1 MAESQIEAEHAN
13 DSSLLIDQIEAILN
27 SPVEFTSNTLESR
40 LIPLLEQI
48 RDVDDT
54 RITRLEKWCDEL
66 DDASRA
72 AYVRETILKLLS
84 EVEEWDNWKWNL
96 EIQHVEEKKGR
107 VEEIREILTELP
119 IEWLKSRVTGTFLLP
134 LFPSPHT
141 QQKQHKIKPDFWHRT
156 TQKWEGIAPSSLPHN
171 SHHLLPL
178 TSTVKVDLSIANP
191 QSSFPSMGPISN
203 IPFPPR
209 PT

>member
-141 QQKQHKIKPDFWHRT
+141 QQKQHKIKPDF
-156 TQKWEGIAPSSLPHN
+156 
-171 SHHLLPL
+171 
-178 TSTVKVDLSIANP
+178 
-191 QSSFPSMGPISN
+191 
-203 IPFPPR
+203 
-209 PT
+209 